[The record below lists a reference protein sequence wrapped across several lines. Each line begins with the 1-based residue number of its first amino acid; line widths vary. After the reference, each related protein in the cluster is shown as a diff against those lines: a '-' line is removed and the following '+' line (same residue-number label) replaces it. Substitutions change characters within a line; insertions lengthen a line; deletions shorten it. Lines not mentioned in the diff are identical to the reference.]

1 MIRGDVAG
9 EFEMFV
15 IEVEPGLR
23 RALSGHMPSDR
34 VPDALSEAF
43 TYAWEHW
50 DRVNAMANPSGYLFR
65 VAQSRSRSRRHG
77 LLERPVPPETPSVEP
92 GLVEAVRSLSA
103 QQRSV
108 VWLVHGCGWRYG
120 EVSAA
125 LDISIS
131 AVGTHLTRA
140 MARLREQ
147 LGVMAHE

>member
-1 MIRGDVAG
+1 
-9 EFEMFV
+9 MFV

-23 RALSGHMPSDR
+23 RALSGHMPVDL

-43 TYAWEHW
+43 TYAWQHW
-50 DRVNAMANPSGYLFR
+50 DHVREMSNPSGYLFR

-77 LLERPVPPETPSVEP
+77 LLERRVPPETPTVEP
-92 GLVEAVRSLSA
+92 ELVEALRSLSDR
-103 QQRSV
+103 QRSV

-125 LDISIS
+125 LNISIS
-131 AVGTHLTRA
+131 AVGTHVTRA

-147 LGVMAHE
+147 LGVMTHE